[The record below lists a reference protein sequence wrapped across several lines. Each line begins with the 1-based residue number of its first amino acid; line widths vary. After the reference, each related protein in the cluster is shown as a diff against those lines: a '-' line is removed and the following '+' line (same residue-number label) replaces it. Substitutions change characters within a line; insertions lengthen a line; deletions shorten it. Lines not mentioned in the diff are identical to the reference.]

1 MSNKG
6 TYILMIIIILS
17 QISCFISGSLH
28 TLKTIQIHD
37 IQENENGGIVTV
49 EFLNNY
55 FDYEYIKGA

>member
-28 TLKTIQIHD
+28 TLQTIQIHD

-55 FDYEYIKGA
+55 FDYEYIKGE